1 MNYLVDFLN
10 SLYQYIFNLIGID
23 FTNYTGNL
31 PTEFISMYSYV
42 LDVFKIISIFFYIYL
57 IYNFIIF
64 LVSFGGV
71 RK

>member
-1 MNYLVDFLN
+1 MNYLVDIIN

-31 PTEFISMYSYV
+31 PTEFITMYGYV
-42 LDVFKIISIFFYIYL
+42 LDIFKLISIFFYVYL

-64 LVSFGGV
+64 LVSLGGV